1 MGVLGEIEGMV
12 SPPEGPLEVAQE
24 RIDRAKLGQSDAGFA
39 ATGDH
44 ALVLGADDL
53 DGPEAPQSV
62 GDHGG
67 RRRDRAGCEDRHLLV
82 GEGLLAQAHELRLP
96 VGGGLNGCDER
107 DLVLRAPANLAPRAL
122 SPEIGVVD
130 LHPALELAGVL
141 AFAHDLHE
149 LVLHEPGGLVAN
161 AQVAHEFERGDVVLG
176 LGQQVYGQ
184 EPARQRQ
191 LGRLED
197 GATDDA
203 ALVPAAGALKVKPA
217 LAPKRATVAALA
229 LRTDKALGPARFDQ
243 RCLATV
249 ITAVPSHEVGHR
261 KSGLKL
267 HSVHRHGSPP
277 VSVNPSSAT
286 QWLTA

>member
-1 MGVLGEIEGMV
+1 MGVFGEIEGMV

-67 RRRDRAGCEDRHLLV
+67 RRRDRAGREDRHLLV
-82 GEGLLAQAHELRLP
+82 GEGLLAQADELRLP

-107 DLVLRAPANLAPRAL
+107 DLVLRAPANLAPRTL
-122 SPEIGVVD
+122 SPEVGVVD

-149 LVLHEPGGLVAN
+149 L
-161 AQVAHEFERGDVVLG
+161 
-176 LGQQVYGQ
+176 
-184 EPARQRQ
+184 
-191 LGRLED
+191 
-197 GATDDA
+197 
-203 ALVPAAGALKVKPA
+203 
-217 LAPKRATVAALA
+217 
-229 LRTDKALGPARFDQ
+229 
-243 RCLATV
+243 
-249 ITAVPSHEVGHR
+249 
-261 KSGLKL
+261 
-267 HSVHRHGSPP
+267 
-277 VSVNPSSAT
+277 
-286 QWLTA
+286 